1 MDKRKWQQKCI
12 DAQTHTYTAYLLN
25 KQQQQQ
31 IAAIKQTKLNFVAQT
46 ISPRAASLAEIEW
59 RGGGC

>member
-1 MDKRKWQQKCI
+1 MHLRTH
-12 DAQTHTYTAYLLN
+12 THTYTAYLLN

-59 RGGGC
+59 RGGGR